1 MGVSRACF
9 VVMMVI
15 YMVVATTPNAK
26 LAEALTCGQVTG
38 SLAPCL
44 GYLRTAGS
52 VAVPVTCCNG
62 VRGLNSA
69 ARTTVDRRT
78 ACNCL
83 KQTANAISD
92 LNLNAAA
99 GLPAKCGVNIP
110 YKISPSTDCNRYL
123 YISTPQKNGTFFR

>member
-9 VVMMVI
+9 VVMVVV
-15 YMVVATTPNAK
+15 YMVVATTPNVK

-38 SLAPCL
+38 ALAPCL

-52 VAVPVTCCNG
+52 VPVPLTCCNG
-62 VRGLNSA
+62 VRGLNNA
-69 ARTTVDRRT
+69 ARTTIDRRT

-83 KQTANAISD
+83 KQTANAIAD

-110 YKISPSTDCNRYL
+110 YKISPSTDCNRC
-123 YISTPQKNGTFFR
+123 YISPPKNK